1 MVSENEIIIA
11 FLFRRSG
18 KEKMSF
24 SELYL
29 NLSMDLNWFS
39 PEDAK
44 KFLNDSIKNKLLIKE
59 GDQVSLSFDINKIKI
74 PVGFSPS
81 KYVFSEKKNQVI
93 VEEINVINQ
102 IVKRIHE
109 KTNLKEQEII
119 DKINEISK
127 EKNLIEEIA
136 ALLFGKEHEIEIND
150 FFKEIENKI
159 INNLQ

>member
-11 FLFRRSG
+11 FLFKRSG

-44 KFLNDSIKNKLLIKE
+44 KFLNDAIKKNLLIKE
-59 GDQVSLSFDINKIKI
+59 DDQILLSFDINKITI
-74 PVGFSPS
+74 PLGFSPS
-81 KYVFSEKKNQVI
+81 KRVFFEKKNQKGI
-93 VEEINVINQ
+93 EEINILEQ
-102 IVKRIHE
+102 IVKKIHE
-109 KTNLKEQEII
+109 KTNLKEQQII

-127 EKNLIEEIA
+127 EKNIDEDIA
-136 ALLFGKEHEIEIND
+136 ALLVGKEYEIEIND
-150 FFKEIENKI
+150 FFKVIEN
-159 INNLQ
+159 

>member
-11 FLFRRSG
+11 FLFKRSG

-44 KFLNDSIKNKLLIKE
+44 KFLNDAIKKKVLIKE
-59 GDQVSLSFDINKIKI
+59 DEQISLSFDINKIKI

-81 KYVFSEKKNQVI
+81 KQVFSEKKNKEV
-93 VEEINVINQ
+93 VEEVNVLKQ

-109 KTNLKEQEII
+109 KTNLEEKQII

-127 EKNLIEEIA
+127 EKNINEEIA
-136 ALLFGKEHEIEIND
+136 ALLVGKEFEIEIND
-150 FFKEIENKI
+150 FFKELEEKI
-159 INNLQ
+159 I

>member
-11 FLFRRSG
+11 FLFKRSG

-44 KFLNDSIKNKLLIKE
+44 KFLNDAIKKNLLIKE
-59 GDQVSLSFDINKIKI
+59 DDQILLSFDINKITI
-74 PVGFSPS
+74 PLGFSPS
-81 KYVFSEKKNQVI
+81 KRVFFEKKNQKGI
-93 VEEINVINQ
+93 EEINILEQ
-102 IVKRIHE
+102 IVKKIHE
-109 KTNLKEQEII
+109 KTNLKEQQII

-127 EKNLIEEIA
+127 EKNINEEIA
-136 ALLFGKEHEIEIND
+136 ALIIGKEYEIEIND
-150 FFKEIENKI
+150 FLKELEKKI
-159 INNLQ
+159 I